1 VEHLWHLE
9 VAMSRRSEILQ
20 EYTATLAGANY
31 LDNAIAH
38 VYRGFRWL
46 DQINDFPT
54 ICYSVQSST
63 LDHIGANDRYYALD
77 ITLRVYVRGEDS
89 QALIDQMLLD
99 VERTTENFRDVSSP
113 SLEVVD
119 ARVNSVSSDEGLMSP
134 NGVGDMSITISYKQ
148 SSIV

>member
-1 VEHLWHLE
+1 
-9 VAMSRRSEILQ
+9 MSRRSEILQ
-20 EYTATLAGANY
+20 EYTAALAGATY

-54 ICYSVQSST
+54 SS
-63 LDHIGANDRYYALD
+63 LVHIGANDRYYSCGVAL
-77 ITLRVYVRGEDS
+77 RAYVRGEDP
-89 QALIDQMLLD
+89 QALLDQILLD
-99 VERTTENFRDVSSP
+99 IEDVTQNFRDSASP

-119 ARVNSVSSDEGLMSP
+119 ARVDSVSSDEGVMAP
-134 NGVGDMSITISYKQ
+134 IGVADMRITISYKQ

>member
-1 VEHLWHLE
+1 
-9 VAMSRRSEILQ
+9 MSRRSEILQ

-54 ICYSVQSST
+54 ISYNIQSSS
-63 LDHIGANDRYYALD
+63 LVHIGANDRYYSCSVAL
-77 ITLRVYVRGEDS
+77 RAYVRGEDP
-89 QALIDQMLLD
+89 QALLDQILLD
-99 VERTTENFRDVSSP
+99 IEDVTQSFRDVASP

-119 ARVNSVSSDEGLMSP
+119 ARVDSVSSDEGVMAP
-134 NGVGDMSITISYKQ
+134 IGVADMRITISYKQ